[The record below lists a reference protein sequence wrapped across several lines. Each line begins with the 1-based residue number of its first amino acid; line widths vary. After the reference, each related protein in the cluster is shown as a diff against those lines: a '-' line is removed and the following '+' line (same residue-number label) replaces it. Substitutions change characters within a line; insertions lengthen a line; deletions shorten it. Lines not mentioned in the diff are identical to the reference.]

1 MSELNQPA
9 QPMAQPA
16 VAQPSN
22 QVAQPTQQFAQ
33 QAPQQ
38 FVQQPAA
45 VQPAQAAP
53 TMLNATFA
61 KRNAKSLRQL
71 IISENS
77 AFDIVKNPK
86 KPGHSFFMCGTIRAG
101 YISPRAMTFINQH
114 LNESS
119 VLYDGLQYAETSRNG
134 GPYVPTLMVVGNSRQ
149 NITHE
154 FGSDLLHD

>member
-1 MSELNQPA
+1 MAELNQPA
-9 QPMAQPA
+9 QPMVQPA

-22 QVAQPTQQFAQ
+22 QVAQPTQQ
-33 QAPQQ
+33 APQQ

-45 VQPAQAAP
+45 VQVEQAAP

-101 YISPRAMTFINQH
+101 YISPRAMTFLNQH
-114 LNESS
+114 INEPS

-134 GPYVPTLMVVGNSRQ
+134 GPFVPTLMVVGNSRQ